1 MKWTQVLLIVAAF
14 AFAQKPEK
22 PLKNGLYAIFNTELG
37 KFTAQL
43 YEKDT
48 PNSVATFVG
57 LAQGT
62 IPWKDPKTGAMVKR
76 PLFDN
81 TTFYRVLP
89 GQAIQGG
96 SPTGSAAF
104 DCGFTI
110 RDEILPGL
118 QFNGSGRLA
127 MANANS
133 ETVHDTGGCQFF
145 ITVGPVPAWSNN
157 YAIFGQV
164 VQGEDVVTKINKAPV
179 HGDQPVSPV
188 KLTSVTI
195 ERVGPAPVVKK
206 PKK

>member
-1 MKWTQVLLIVAAF
+1 MKRLSVLLILVAC
-14 AFAQKPEK
+14 AFAQKPDK

-48 PNSVATFVG
+48 PNSVVTFVE

-62 IPWKDPKTGAMVKR
+62 LAWRDPKTNTMVKR
-76 PLFDN
+76 PLYDN

-96 SPTGSAAF
+96 SPNGTPAF

-110 RDEILPGL
+110 RDEMLPGL
-118 QFNGSGRLA
+118 MFSQSGKLA
-127 MANANS
+127 VANAGAPDS
-133 ETVHDTGGCQFF
+133 GACQFF
-145 ITVGPVPAWSNN
+145 ITTGPIASWNGK

-164 VQGEDVVTKINKAPV
+164 VEGLDVIGKIDKVPV
-179 HGDQPVSPV
+179 HGDQPVNPV
-188 KLTSVTI
+188 NLISVTI
-195 ERVGPAPVVKK
+195 QRVGPEPEVKK

>member
-1 MKWTQVLLIVAAF
+1 MKRLSVLLILVAC
-14 AFAQKPEK
+14 AFAQKPDK

-48 PNSVATFVG
+48 PNSVVTFVE

-62 IPWKDPKTGAMVKR
+62 LAWRDPKTNTMVKR
-76 PLFDN
+76 PLYDN

-96 SPTGSAAF
+96 SPNGTPAF

-110 RDEILPGL
+110 RDEMLPGL
-118 QFNGSGRLA
+118 MFSQSGKLA
-127 MANANS
+127 VANAGAPDS
-133 ETVHDTGGCQFF
+133 GACQFF
-145 ITVGPVPAWSNN
+145 ITTGPIASWNGK

-164 VQGEDVVTKINKAPV
+164 VEGLDVIGKIDKVPV
-179 HGDQPVSPV
+179 HGDQPVNPV
-188 KLTSVTI
+188 KLISVTI
-195 ERVGPAPVVKK
+195 QRVGPEPEVKK